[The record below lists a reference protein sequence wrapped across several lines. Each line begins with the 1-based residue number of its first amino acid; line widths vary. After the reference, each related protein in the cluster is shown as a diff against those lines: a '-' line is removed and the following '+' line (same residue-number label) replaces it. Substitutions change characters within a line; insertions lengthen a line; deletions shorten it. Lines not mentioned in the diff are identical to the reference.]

1 MATSPAS
8 PPPPPIVASVSLST
22 QKRTRKVTQLRSLAT
37 RPPGAERPV
46 VNVDPATGKADGPHK
61 KKLRTYLGIV
71 ARDKVDMTYGTWK
84 EAEFEIPE
92 ASSSRTK
99 KKDVRKKAQVI
110 QKQNTATHVL
120 SRRGYNYLEQK
131 LMVEKTKKK
140 LEETAQFRS
149 TEGVINPPSPI
160 RRHDSL
166 EEQASQGSFIPHGRQ
181 DVLTAAIGRPQH
193 LGRVHAARAGVTIK
207 QYFRSAA
214 RSSCSSSSI
223 PHEELEQL
231 TQQIRDQLEESIRE
245 KSQLQ
250 SHMQSQGLAL
260 PPEPEV
266 GPSAARVSTKGSCVD
281 PLLTDPETGD
291 SDKCRLYIKANP
303 SHLVALLR
311 VYEGSTTVHNVPLL
325 HGQVKIGVEEVKDA
339 KARVPVPTDKALN
352 TFVAW
357 STHLV
362 KLAYPA
368 KPSDRPDPEVDD
380 PLYLMTLTILQ
391 LFLKPLQVMWDVTVF
406 GVFNLDFP
414 LYIKHKDL
422 SEIAHGN
429 SDVYGFLEPQSIQRS
444 GQSQFKSESYM
455 KSWMQS
461 SKRDV
466 YLGAYLNAA
475 LKGLD
480 DTPQPNS
487 KAGARWIVVKTIGS
501 KEIKGASHPVGT
513 ILSQS

>member
-245 KSQLQ
+245 K
-250 SHMQSQGLAL
+250 GLAL

-325 HGQVKIGVEEVKDA
+325 HGQVKIV
-339 KARVPVPTDKALN
+339 
-352 TFVAW
+352 
-357 STHLV
+357 
-362 KLAYPA
+362 AYPA

-422 SEIAHGN
+422 SEIAHGDQCLSISVIQLCILHLTETSMRAGN

>member
-1 MATSPAS
+1 MCCLKKQKDNLALEREEKIPLVEVIGWTFGVIFRKGEVVIELFFSALEERNKLLPETISNGTKIWDILLLEEFIRIRNEFYGSNSIVAFAAKKIDFETMATSPAS

-84 EAEFEIPE
+84 EVTAARNLKSLKLLAVGQRKKFFRLSTSGRGRNGYLQPT
-92 ASSSRTK
+92 RTVWTTLSVK
-99 KKDVRKKAQVI
+99 NTTLARRNEPSFDVRKKAQVI

-131 LMVEKTKKK
+131 LMAEKTKKK

-245 KSQLQ
+245 K
-250 SHMQSQGLAL
+250 
-260 PPEPEV
+260 
-266 GPSAARVSTKGSCVD
+266 
-281 PLLTDPETGD
+281 
-291 SDKCRLYIKANP
+291 
-303 SHLVALLR
+303 
-311 VYEGSTTVHNVPLL
+311 
-325 HGQVKIGVEEVKDA
+325 
-339 KARVPVPTDKALN
+339 
-352 TFVAW
+352 
-357 STHLV
+357 
-362 KLAYPA
+362 
-368 KPSDRPDPEVDD
+368 
-380 PLYLMTLTILQ
+380 
-391 LFLKPLQVMWDVTVF
+391 VT
-406 GVFNLDFP
+406 
-414 LYIKHKDL
+414 
-422 SEIAHGN
+422 
-429 SDVYGFLEPQSIQRS
+429 R
-444 GQSQFKSESYM
+444 
-455 KSWMQS
+455 
-461 SKRDV
+461 
-466 YLGAYLNAA
+466 
-475 LKGLD
+475 
-480 DTPQPNS
+480 
-487 KAGARWIVVKTIGS
+487 
-501 KEIKGASHPVGT
+501 
-513 ILSQS
+513 